1 MPIPATCDLRRA
13 DWTLC
18 GLGLPQDSADA
29 AVILAATGTG
39 SLGADDTLIGAPLA
53 VRRRTV
59 ALGVDEAA
67 DRSELL
73 RRHFGDVLGSSIRL
87 PELALRAARVARA
100 ADLLPRWRTAGPLTL
115 DLLDRDARLGSQRLW
130 LHPREFALLWRLA
143 EVQGHWVSQAAL
155 RRELWGQSF
164 RPETNSLAVHICRL
178 RTRLRDGGVAGL
190 IETARDGAYRLRA
203 APAAFNFQPGQLLLD
218 DHVRLRDEA
227 SEQQRDADH
236 EAGIQNQ

>member
-1 MPIPATCDLRRA
+1 MPIPAIYDLRRA

-18 GLGLPQDSADA
+18 GLGLPQDSADC

-39 SLGADDTLIGAPLA
+39 AFGAGDTLLGAPLA
-53 VRRRTV
+53 VRRRTL
-59 ALGVDEAA
+59 ALGVDAA
-67 DRSELL
+67 AARLQLL
-73 RRHFGDVLGSSIRL
+73 RQDFGDVLGTSVRL

-100 ADLLPRWRTAGPLTL
+100 ADQLPRWRAAGPLTL
-115 DLLDRDARLGSQRLW
+115 DLLDRDARLESQRFW

-143 EVQGHWVSQAAL
+143 EVPGQWVSPATL
-155 RRELWGQSF
+155 RRELWSQTF
-164 RPETNSLAVHICRL
+164 RPETNSLAVHVCRL
-178 RTRLRDGGVAGL
+178 RARLRDCGVAGL

-203 APAAFNFQPGQLLLD
+203 APAAFNFQSGQLLLD
-218 DHVRLRDEA
+218 DHVRLRNEA